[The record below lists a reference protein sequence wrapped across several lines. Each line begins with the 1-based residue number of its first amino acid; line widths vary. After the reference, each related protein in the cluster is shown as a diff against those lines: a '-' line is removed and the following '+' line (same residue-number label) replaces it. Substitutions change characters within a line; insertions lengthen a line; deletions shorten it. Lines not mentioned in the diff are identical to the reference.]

1 MDLFHTI
8 LLSILCIIFIL
19 NLLIVN
25 HILIIHHIFDLL
37 IIQLIFLLL
46 YNVNIVI
53 RICINRFMFS
63 CQIKDCFFFTCL
75 LRMLYKMGIL
85 FCFFAWILMCQG
97 LKIFLMM
104 MLELRV
110 IMIQFITLI
119 GVLFLISWLRH
130 FISTLLINVFIA
142 VKFELVRFLS
152 IIQ

>member
-1 MDLFHTI
+1 
-8 LLSILCIIFIL
+8 
-19 NLLIVN
+19 
-25 HILIIHHIFDLL
+25 
-37 IIQLIFLLL
+37 
-46 YNVNIVI
+46 
-53 RICINRFMFS
+53 
-63 CQIKDCFFFTCL
+63 
-75 LRMLYKMGIL
+75 
-85 FCFFAWILMCQG
+85 